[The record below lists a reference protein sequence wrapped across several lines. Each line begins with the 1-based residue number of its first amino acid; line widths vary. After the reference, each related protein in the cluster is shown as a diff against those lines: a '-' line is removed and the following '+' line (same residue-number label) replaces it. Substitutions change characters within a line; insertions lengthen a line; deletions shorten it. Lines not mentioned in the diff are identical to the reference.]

1 MEPIIL
7 SGELLD
13 IFPELGTGDKLEDEG
28 LDGPKCGECPG
39 TLPGLGTDSIEL
51 EGDGPVSPGLGTG
64 SIELEGDG
72 PVSPGLGTD
81 STELEG
87 DGPVG
92 LGLGTDSTELEGDG
106 PVGLGLGTDSIGV
119 VEFVLLIEVLLVEV
133 FVYIIA
139 LEQTTIL

>member
-51 EGDGPVSPGLGTG
+51 EGDGPVSLGLGTG
-64 SIELEGDG
+64 SI
-72 PVSPGLGTD
+72 
-81 STELEG
+81 
-87 DGPVG
+87 
-92 LGLGTDSTELEGDG
+92 ELEGDG